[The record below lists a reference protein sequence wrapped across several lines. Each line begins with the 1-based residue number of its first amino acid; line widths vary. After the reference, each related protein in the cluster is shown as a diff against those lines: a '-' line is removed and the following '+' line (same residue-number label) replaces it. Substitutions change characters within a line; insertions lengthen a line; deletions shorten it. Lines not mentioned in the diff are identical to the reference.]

1 MMLINS
7 IPLKEPLLKAYLGAS
22 HIVKEANIHGDL
34 QGLEWFNMPSPSNS
48 NALSC
53 GWCTASFHLPG
64 LCKFPI
70 GVAPNT

>member
-22 HIVKEANIHGDL
+22 HIIKEANIHGDL
-34 QGLEWFNMPSPSNS
+34 QGLEWFNMPFPSNS
-48 NALSC
+48 NTLSC
-53 GWCTASFHLPG
+53 GWCTTSFHLPG

-70 GVAPNT
+70 GVALNT